1 MIGLDMTSFFEYLVN
16 LQLLW
21 NGISVKHDLFHEW
34 KLSNLNSTACHLGQA
49 DNEFQAQNNRMEQ
62 IRFTHNSIL
71 VIGLHYVQ
79 SSPDQTQIL
88 CLKFIYYQL
97 VPIYYHISSSSYFF
111 VKSYA
116 IYYLCLHL
124 HIRTS

>member
-71 VIGLHYVQ
+71 VIGLHRSDSDYFV
-79 SSPDQTQIL
+79 PEIH
-88 CLKFIYYQL
+88 YQL
-97 VPIYYHISSSSYFF
+97 VPIYYMSHQEYICT
-111 VKSYA
+111 
-116 IYYLCLHL
+116 CL
-124 HIRTS
+124 